1 MTSGIGPEEYRRRLA
16 ATKARMAERGIE
28 VLLVGDIANQ
38 YWLTGCEGWSFY
50 LPQLVIVAAADPE
63 PVWIGRAMDAPGAA
77 MTGYMDPSRV
87 LSYPERY
94 VHRPDR
100 HPCDHIAAY
109 LVDRGFGGASIG
121 YEADA
126 YYFTPKC
133 VDVLKRGLPTAKFTE
148 ADLLVNWL
156 RAIKSDAEIGL
167 IRNGARLAEK
177 AMATAY
183 DLIRPGVRQ
192 CDVVGELYKAQ
203 VAGAT
208 DYSGDI
214 TSLCPIILAGRAGS
228 TAHPIWSDERFADGQ
243 VVAVELGGAC
253 RRYHS
258 ALCRTI
264 HLGKPTD
271 TIRDTYS
278 AVREGLESVLGF
290 ARAGVTAHDV
300 HAAWQRVLDKHKL
313 TKESR
318 IGYSIGIG
326 YPPDWGEHTVSLRAN
341 EETEIK
347 ENMVLHVVLGMW
359 MSGWGLELSETIL
372 IGRSSCQAIT
382 DFPRELYVR
391 A

>member
-1 MTSGIGPEEYRRRLA
+1 MTFAIEPAEYRRRLA
-16 ATKARMAERGIE
+16 AARASMAERGIE

-50 LPQLVIVAAADPE
+50 LPQLVIVTQSDPE
-63 PVWIGRAMDAPGAA
+63 PLWIGRAMDAPGAA
-77 MTGYMDPSRV
+77 MTGYMDASRV

-109 LVDRGFGGASIG
+109 LADRGLAKAAIG

-133 VDVLKRGLPTAKFTE
+133 VDVLKKGLPGARFVE

-156 RAIKSDAEIGL
+156 RAIKSEAEIGL
-167 IRNGARLAEK
+167 IRNGARLVEK
-177 AMATAY
+177 AMAAAY

-192 CDVVGELYKAQ
+192 CDVVGELYKVQ
-203 VAGAT
+203 IAGAP
-208 DYSGDI
+208 DYSGDL
-214 TSLCPIILAGRAGS
+214 TSLCPIILAGKAGS
-228 TAHPIWSDERFADGQ
+228 TAHPIWSEERFPDHQ
-243 VVAVELGGAC
+243 VVAVELAGAC
-253 RRYHS
+253 RRYHA
-258 ALCRTI
+258 ALCRTV
-264 HLGKPTD
+264 HLGKPAD
-271 TIRDTYS
+271 AVRDTYA

-300 HAAWQRVLDKHKL
+300 HAAWKRVLDKHKL

-326 YPPDWGEHTVSLRAN
+326 YPPDWGEHTVSLRA
-341 EETEIK
+341 EEDTEIR

-372 IGRSSCQAIT
+372 IGKSSCEAVT
-382 DFPRELYVR
+382 RYPRELFVR